1 MSDLWESLV
10 NLYRLRLIPTVK
22 RMLDR
27 RRFSYTLLTV
37 GVLTVCAAA
46 LSLLVSYAAQSVTAL
61 DALAEEYELFLVKF
75 LSAGNKRSPDR
86 KSTRLNSSH
95 AT

>member
-27 RRFSYTLLTV
+27 RRLSYTLLTV
-37 GVLTVCAAA
+37 GVLTVSAAA
-46 LSLLVSYAAQSVTAL
+46 LWLPSTAL
-61 DALAEEYELFLVKF
+61 
-75 LSAGNKRSPDR
+75 PCC
-86 KSTRLNSSH
+86 
-95 AT
+95 